1 MYSLLPVQTIS
12 SVRKKKQEM
21 GQPLRKLSRLL
32 QTKQDQK
39 RLQIRFHEHE
49 T

>member
-1 MYSLLPVQTIS
+1 MYSLPPVQTIS
-12 SVRKKKQEM
+12 RLREKKHEM
-21 GQPLRKLSRLL
+21 GQPRRKLSRLL